1 MKRMTVMFLM
11 LVGLNTAHAEEC
23 TIEVAVGDVM
33 AFNPSSISVSKA
45 ACPTLTIK
53 LTHSGK
59 IPKAAMGHNWV
70 LSKTADAQ
78 NVAQTGWSES
88 LENNYLQ
95 KGDARIIANTS
106 IVGGGESASVE
117 FSTSELE
124 VGGDYTFFC
133 SFVGHYFS
141 MNGKFN
147 VSA

>member
-1 MKRMTVMFLM
+1 MRKITALFLV
-11 LVGLNTAHAEEC
+11 LVGLSTAYADEC
-23 TIEVAVGDVM
+23 AIDVTVGDVM
-33 AFNPSSISVSKA
+33 AFTPSSINVSKS
-45 ACPTLTIK
+45 ACSTLTIK

-78 NVAQTGWSES
+78 NVAQTGWSEG

-95 KGDARIIANTS
+95 KGDQRIIANTS
-106 IVGGGESASVE
+106 VVGGGESASVE
-117 FSTSELE
+117 FNTAELE
-124 VGGDYTFFC
+124 AGGDYTFFC